1 MRQQHLKDDNWNE
14 KWRLIEMNTGWISVN
29 MPIRLWQSITW
40 IGIKVM
46 RSEDLPRRCVWH
58 TQNNP
63 ASSPASLSASLS
75 AFLAAFLSAFRFSLS
90 LFLFGSEELFG
101 SSTQRS
107 ISFKSSRQRQL
118 AGYKQDRKKE
128 RMKERKRERKEG
140 VLTGRR
146 RRREKSNAESQP
158 EIVFKYQR

>member
-1 MRQQHLKDDNWNE
+1 M
-14 KWRLIEMNTGWISVN
+14 IF
-29 MPIRLWQSITW
+29 
-40 IGIKVM
+40 
-46 RSEDLPRRCVWH
+46 RRCNGERNRRCCHRRRHPPADAAAVDVNDSR
-58 TQNNP
+58 NNKP
-63 ASSPASLSASLS
+63 MGFFLPLFFCLSASLSASLSACLSASLSASLS